1 MNVGMWGHPANER
14 RLNRTLAHCLLKAIV
29 QDQELLGQNS
39 SDVHALPGR
48 TSRLPESPD

>member
-1 MNVGMWGHPANER
+1 MSGCGASGER
-14 RLNRTLAHCLLKAIV
+14 RAFKSNAGASFTKAIV

-48 TSRLPESPD
+48 TSRLPESPH